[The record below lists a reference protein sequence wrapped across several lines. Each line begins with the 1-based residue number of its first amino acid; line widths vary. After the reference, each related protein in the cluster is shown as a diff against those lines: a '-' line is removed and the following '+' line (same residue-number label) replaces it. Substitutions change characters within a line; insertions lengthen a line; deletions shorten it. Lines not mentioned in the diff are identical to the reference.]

1 MPTAQPRT
9 KKYKRK
15 PGHPVKLIP
24 HPQEMDKLGEQEI
37 AKSRQAVKNKLI
49 QWYDRQVYYV
59 SKLTENAVSKAFSK
73 AKVSILR
80 LCSGGK
86 KTIKDV
92 MELKVKKKNQE

>member
-1 MPTAQPRT
+1 MPTPQPRT

-24 HPQEMDKLGEQEI
+24 HSQEMDKLGEQEI
-37 AKSRQAVKNKLI
+37 AKSRQAVKNKLN

-59 SKLTENAVSKAFSK
+59 SKPTESAVSKAFSK

-80 LCSGGK
+80 LCNGGK

-92 MELKVKKKNQE
+92 MKLKVKKKNQE

>member
-1 MPTAQPRT
+1 MPTTQPRT

-24 HPQEMDKLGEQEI
+24 HPQEVDKLGEQEI
-37 AKSRQAVKNKLI
+37 AKSRQAVKNTLN

-59 SKLTENAVSKAFSK
+59 SKPTESAVSKAFSK

-80 LCSGGK
+80 LCNGSK
-86 KTIKDV
+86 KTMKDV
-92 MELKVKKKNQE
+92 MELKVKKKYQE

>member
-24 HPQEMDKLGEQEI
+24 HPQKVDKLGEQEI
-37 AKSRQAVKNKLI
+37 AKSRQAVKNTLN